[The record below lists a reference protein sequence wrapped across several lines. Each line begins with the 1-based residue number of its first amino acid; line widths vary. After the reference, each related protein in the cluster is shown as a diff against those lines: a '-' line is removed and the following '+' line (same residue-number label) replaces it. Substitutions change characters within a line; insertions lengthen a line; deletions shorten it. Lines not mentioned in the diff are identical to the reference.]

1 VVTVKDRQIAE
12 CVTLIIGGLAIAGW
26 SATRPVGFTPGILFG
41 VAVAAVAIANLPRL
55 LTVRA
60 IRKRAERRGG
70 YVR

>member
-1 VVTVKDRQIAE
+1 MKDRQIAE
-12 CVTLIIGGLAIAGW
+12 CITLIVGGLAIAAW
-26 SATRPVGFTPGILFG
+26 SVTRPIGFTPGIVFG
-41 VAVAAVAIANLPRL
+41 AAVAAVAAANLPRL

>member
-1 VVTVKDRQIAE
+1 VESLKDRQIAE

-26 SATRPVGFTPGILFG
+26 SATRPVGFTPGIVFG
-41 VAVAAVAIANLPRL
+41 AIVAAVALANLPHL

>member
-1 VVTVKDRQIAE
+1 MKDRQIAE

-26 SATRPVGFTPGILFG
+26 SATRPVGFTPGILLG

>member
-1 VVTVKDRQIAE
+1 MKDRQIAE
-12 CVTLIIGGLAIAGW
+12 CVTLIIGGLAIAAW

-41 VAVAAVAIANLPRL
+41 CLVAGLAVANLPRL